1 MTNKENIVFAR
12 LKHYSI
18 FGRMRILLQLALILG
33 ICYTGELVHDYTG
46 IPIPGNIL
54 GMLILLLLLCLKII
68 KLDQIREVS
77 NFFLKHLSFFFLPPA
92 IGLMLVSDDIKR
104 QWPLL
109 LLLCIVITVVT
120 MATTGWTV
128 QLLCKKKKDKTTNS

>member
-18 FGRMRILLQLALILG
+18 FAPMRILLQLALILG
-33 ICYTGELVHDYTG
+33 ICYVGELIHDYTG

-54 GMLILLLLLCLKII
+54 GMLILLLLLCLKVI
-68 KLDQIREVS
+68 KLEQIREVS
-77 NFFLKHLSFFFLPPA
+77 DFFLKRLAFFFLPPA
-92 IGLMLVSDDIKR
+92 IGLMLVGDDVKS

-109 LLLCIVITVVT
+109 LFLCIVITIVT
-120 MATTGWTV
+120 MAITGWTV
-128 QLLCKKKKDKTTNS
+128 QLLSKKSKDKN

>member
-18 FGRMRILLQLALILG
+18 FAPMRILLQLALILG
-33 ICYTGELVHDYTG
+33 ICYVGELIHDYTG

-54 GMLILLLLLCLKII
+54 GMLILLLLLCLKVI
-68 KLDQIREVS
+68 KLEQIREVS
-77 NFFLKHLSFFFLPPA
+77 DFFLKRLAFFFLPPA
-92 IGLMLVSDDIKR
+92 IGLMLVGDDVKS

-109 LLLCIVITVVT
+109 LILCIVLTIVT
-120 MATTGWTV
+120 MAATGWTV
-128 QLLCKKKKDKTTNS
+128 QLFSKKSKDK

>member
-18 FGRMRILLQLALILG
+18 FAPMRILLQLALILG
-33 ICYTGELVHDYTG
+33 ICYVGELIHDYTG

-54 GMLILLLLLCLKII
+54 GMLILLLLLCLKVI
-68 KLDQIREVS
+68 KLEQIREVS
-77 NFFLKHLSFFFLPPA
+77 DFFLKRLAFFFLPPA
-92 IGLMLVSDDIKR
+92 IGLMLVGDDVKS

-109 LLLCIVITVVT
+109 LILCIVLTIVT
-120 MATTGWTV
+120 MAATGWTV
-128 QLLCKKKKDKTTNS
+128 QLFSKKSKGK

>member
-33 ICYTGELVHDYTG
+33 ICYVGELIHDYTG

-54 GMLILLLLLCLKII
+54 GMLILLLLLCLKVI
-68 KLDQIREVS
+68 KLEQIREVS
-77 NFFLKHLSFFFLPPA
+77 DFFLKRLAFFFLPPA
-92 IGLMLVSDDIKR
+92 IGLMLVGDDVKS

-109 LLLCIVITVVT
+109 LILCIVLTIVT
-120 MATTGWTV
+120 MAATGWTV
-128 QLLCKKKKDKTTNS
+128 QLFSKKSKGK

>member
-18 FGRMRILLQLALILG
+18 FAPMRILLQLALILG
-33 ICYTGELVHDYTG
+33 ICYVGELIHDYTG

-54 GMLILLLLLCLKII
+54 GMLILLLLLCLKVI
-68 KLDQIREVS
+68 KLEQIREVS
-77 NFFLKHLSFFFLPPA
+77 EFFLKRLAFFFLPPA
-92 IGLMLVSDDIKR
+92 IGLMLVGDDVKS

-109 LLLCIVITVVT
+109 LILCIVLTIVT
-120 MATTGWTV
+120 MAATGWTV
-128 QLLCKKKKDKTTNS
+128 QLFSKKSKGK

>member
-18 FGRMRILLQLALILG
+18 FAPMRILLQLALILG
-33 ICYTGELVHDYTG
+33 ICYVGELIHDYTG

-54 GMLILLLLLCLKII
+54 GMLILLLLLCLNVI
-68 KLDQIREVS
+68 KLEQIREVS
-77 NFFLKHLSFFFLPPA
+77 DFFLKRLAFFFLPPA
-92 IGLMLVSDDIKR
+92 IGLMLVGDDVKS

-109 LLLCIVITVVT
+109 LILCIVLTIVT
-120 MATTGWTV
+120 MAATGWTV
-128 QLLCKKKKDKTTNS
+128 QLFSKKSKGK

>member
-18 FGRMRILLQLALILG
+18 FAPMRILLQLALILG
-33 ICYTGELVHDYTG
+33 ICYVGELIHDYTG

-54 GMLILLLLLCLKII
+54 GMLILLILLCLKIV
-68 KLDQIREVS
+68 KLEQIREVS
-77 NFFLKHLSFFFLPPA
+77 DFFLKRLAFFFLPPA
-92 IGLMLVSDDIKR
+92 IGLMLVGDDVKS

-109 LLLCIVITVVT
+109 LLLCIVITVIT
-120 MATTGWTV
+120 MAATGWTV
-128 QLLCKKKKDKTTNS
+128 QLLSKKTKDK